1 MTAEIHAP
9 VRLLPMLCIQCG
21 QPVMANPEEIAW
33 VCDTC
38 QRGMLLGD
46 DGSLQPLEVFFSA
59 SLAPRAQGR
68 PFWVTQ
74 AQVSIT
80 ERTTYKNDRS
90 REAAEFWSVPR
101 LFFIPAYQAAL
112 EDVVSQGMNLLT
124 RPVSINPGPPAPFLP
139 VVTPQDDI
147 HPLAEFII
155 LSLEAGRKD
164 ALKTI
169 KFHLNLENPQ
179 LWILP

>member
-1 MTAEIHAP
+1 MTTAIHAP
-9 VRLLPMLCIQCG
+9 VRLLPMLCIRCG
-21 QPVMANPEEIAW
+21 QPVMANPDEIAW

-46 DGSLQPLEVFFSA
+46 DGSLQPLDVFFSDNLPPGTR
-59 SLAPRAQGR
+59 SR

-74 AQVSIT
+74 IRVTIT

-90 REAAEFWSVPR
+90 REAAEFWAAPR

-112 EDVVSQGMNLLT
+112 EDVVTQGINLLT

-139 VVTPQDDI
+139 VVTPQEDI

-164 ALKTI
+164 ALKTL
-169 KFHLNLENPQ
+169 KFQLNLESPQ